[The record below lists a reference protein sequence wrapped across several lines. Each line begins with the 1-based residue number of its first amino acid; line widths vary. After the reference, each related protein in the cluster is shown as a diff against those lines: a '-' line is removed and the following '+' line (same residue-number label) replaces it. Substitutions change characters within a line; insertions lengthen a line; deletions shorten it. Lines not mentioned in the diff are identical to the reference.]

1 MKRALGD
8 IDTSALLYNPRD
20 RDFLKRIEKEIPEF
34 KSYRAAK
41 DRVTHKM
48 FATYVVLMYDIKS
61 PLWRLEPDYYP
72 RMYEAARLANFP
84 LGKKSEFCYEAERVL
99 DGSLTT
105 ANNAIVAYVAKFGLI
120 EYTQLIAYTTI
131 FNKELSAVLG
141 SKSGGTSGMNSTK
154 VIEETGKK
162 MKELHKFI
170 FNTGKEDVTK
180 EFQQALY
187 ARLEQDKLRI
197 RPEEIIE
204 ILSKEGKLPA
214 DFSPYEEEVLP
225 DSEAYLR
232 ENMTFQGDDE

>member
-48 FATYVVLMYDIKS
+48 FATYVVLMYDINS
-61 PLWRLEPDYYP
+61 PLWREEPDYYQ

-84 LGKKSEFCYEAERVL
+84 LGKKSEFCYEAEQVL
-99 DGSLTT
+99 AGRLTT
-105 ANNAIVAYVAKFGLI
+105 VNEAIVAYVSKFGLL
-120 EYTQLIAYTTI
+120 EYLQLIGYTI
-131 FNKELSAVLG
+131 LLSKELVAILG
-141 SKSGGTSGMNSTK
+141 SKGGGTGGLNSTK
-154 VIEETGKK
+154 VIEESGKK
-162 MKELHKFI
+162 IKELQRFI
-170 FNTGKEDVTK
+170 FNTGKVDITK

-187 ARLEQDKLRI
+187 SRLERDKLRI
-197 RPEEIIE
+197 RPEEIIKE
-204 ILSKEGKLPA
+204 LSEKGKLPEE
-214 DFSPYEEEVLP
+214 FSPYEEDELP
-225 DSEAYLR
+225 DSEEYLR